1 MATRQKWQEPKG
13 LPPSASLS
21 SEEKLLTDSIIRA
34 VRSSD
39 HAQKGN
45 TMIGKVGR
53 FAPWILL
60 VATLFLV
67 VVWLSAPTW
76 VQGDDEAAPKCNCY
90 YPSTGEYGVIRG
102 GGL

>member
-1 MATRQKWQEPKG
+1 VATRQKWQEPKG

-21 SEEKLLTDSIIRA
+21 SEEKLFLTDSIIRA

-67 VVWLSAPTW
+67 VICHVGT
-76 VQGDDEAAPKCNCY
+76 
-90 YPSTGEYGVIRG
+90 R
-102 GGL
+102 